1 MSSRSWHCRSL
12 YHEFKLADLDTLRDE
27 GTMKMRNDKLGGY
40 HDFCVACGRWSDDDH
55 IRLKKNHPKWLAEWR
70 KADFGRQ
77 MHWAVEYSQHEK
89 FAVPDM
95 VMLMGLE
102 LPAAQLHQQEVL
114 QQLGSEMAAVAA
126 QAAQSSAA
134 GLSAGGATW
143 QQDLPPP
150 PPPVIFDFDADD
162 VDQQLALPAP
172 QTAAAPTASA
182 FGMPDPDLGER
193 MRYLED
199 KVMKLEGRLTVLGD
213 QHLALSSA
221 LPHLAS
227 AVAAQN
233 ERLDKLTSSVHALYE
248 PNSVNKA

>member
-1 MSSRSWHCRSL
+1 MATSRSRSL
-12 YHEFKLADLDTLRDE
+12 HHEFKLADLDTLRNE

-70 KADFGRQ
+70 KADIGRQ

-89 FAVPDM
+89 FAVQDM
-95 VMLMGLE
+95 AMLMGLE
-102 LPAAQLHQQEVL
+102 PLHAQLHQQEVL
-114 QQLGSEMAAVAA
+114 QQLGSEMAAV
-126 QAAQSSAA
+126 AAQSSAA

-150 PPPVIFDFDADD
+150 PPPVSFGLDVDD

-182 FGMPDPDLGER
+182 VGMPDPDLGQR

-213 QHLALSSA
+213 QHLELSSA

-233 ERLDKLTSSVHALYE
+233 ERLDKLTSTVNALWWQ
-248 PNSVNKA
+248 NCGNKA